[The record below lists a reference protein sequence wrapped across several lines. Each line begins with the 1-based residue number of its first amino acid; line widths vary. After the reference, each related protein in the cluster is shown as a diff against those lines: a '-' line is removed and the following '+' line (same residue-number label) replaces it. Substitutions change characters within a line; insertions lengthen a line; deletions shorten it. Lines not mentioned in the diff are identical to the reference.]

1 MGLLVEE
8 ISVEKVSNSTSVEF
22 TVPIITIKVQ
32 FLYPVFG
39 KGNTSCGYKNNSKL
53 ILLKKAASANLLTSY
68 NTEFSII
75 IFIPSQN

>member
-8 ISVEKVSNSTSVEF
+8 ISIEKVTDSTSAEL

-39 KGNTSCGYKNNSKL
+39 Y
-53 ILLKKAASANLLTSY
+53 IVR
-68 NTEFSII
+68 I
-75 IFIPSQN
+75 